1 MVITAPFHV
10 CEAIGDALSFCARQ
24 RENPNSFT
32 VELLNPSF
40 IGSFFSCCESSSAAM
55 KITIFGNKIVHSV
68 RHTNFLCF
76 LHLDS
81 WAGCVCAVGADNV
94 VTEPATSIDFA
105 TSLTV
110 PGSSTELSFLG
121 AGMLLEGHQ
130 SSLISSSSYIEILL
144 VFPHDTISTNSFIL
158 PHGNPTSYI
167 HEHYLHWFLHLA
179 TFDSCL

>member
-1 MVITAPFHV
+1 MVKYLEILIDLVKWKTPESWILHKFSRFVWDKLSNMVITAPFHV

-24 RENPNSFT
+24 RKNPNSFT

-40 IGSFFSCCESSSAAM
+40 IGSFFSCCESLSATM

-76 LHLDS
+76 LHCDS
-81 WAGCVCAVGADNV
+81 WAGCVCVVGANNV

-110 PGSSTELSFLG
+110 PGSSTEFSFLG
-121 AGMLLEGHQ
+121 AGMLLEGT
-130 SSLISSSSYIEILL
+130 S
-144 VFPHDTISTNSFIL
+144 VTVDFFI
-158 PHGNPTSYI
+158 
-167 HEHYLHWFLHLA
+167 FLH
-179 TFDSCL
+179 